1 MFFFKDVPFDFDVV
15 GRPLVQP
22 RTPLPPPVPYTPD
35 RLRRPR
41 QRRGCCATYC
51 TWTCFV
57 FLLFVV
63 VLKLSVT
70 FAPKCSYRS
79 TYESEKVDL
88 NNVDDL
94 SIEVTGIPS
103 SGSWINFL
111 TEEHAYLQTK
121 VLSPND
127 DPNVK
132 WTIANRK
139 AVLKINVGEIYFTPC
154 VAVQVTVSLPKELQR
169 LSVNTIDTTINF
181 LKGGSKIDDINIVT
195 KNAHIV
201 NGGKFESKRWYL
213 RTSNAR
219 IEGTFVADIVDLGTS
234 NNDINVKV
242 LNATT
247 VNLITSNGRIS
258 GTIEGREVVTLST
271 RNAALNLDSI
281 TGSDITLT
289 TSNAKINVAKLDVEH
304 QFKATTSNLQINVSV
319 LRAGADAIIETKTS
333 NSHNTVSLVSG
344 WDDTNLHAL
353 LSYFV
358 IVSAFS

>member
-1 MFFFKDVPFDFDVV
+1 
-15 GRPLVQP
+15 
-22 RTPLPPPVPYTPD
+22 
-35 RLRRPR
+35 
-41 QRRGCCATYC
+41 
-51 TWTCFV
+51 V

-79 TYESEKVDL
+79 TYESEKVGL

-111 TEEHAYLQTK
+111 TEEHAYFQTK

-154 VAVQVTVSLPKELQR
+154 VAVQVTVSLPKELQH

-181 LKGGSKIDDINIVT
+181 LKGGSKIDDINIIT

-201 NGGKFESKRWYL
+201 NAGKFESKRWYL

-247 VNLITSNGRIS
+247 VNLVTSNGRIS
-258 GTIEGREVVTLST
+258 GTVEGRDVVTLST

-289 TSNAKINVAKLDVEH
+289 TSNGKINVAKLDVEH

-319 LRAGADAIIETKTS
+319 LRAGADANIETKTS
-333 NSHNTVSLVSG
+333 NSHNTLSLVSG
-344 WDDTNLHAL
+344 WDQTNVHAL